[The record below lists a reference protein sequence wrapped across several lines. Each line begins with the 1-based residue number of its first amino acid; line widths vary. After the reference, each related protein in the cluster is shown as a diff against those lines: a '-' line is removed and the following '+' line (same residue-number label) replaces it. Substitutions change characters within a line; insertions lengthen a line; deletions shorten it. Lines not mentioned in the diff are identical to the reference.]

1 MPYPQYGNYGIEVD
15 PELLKRAKAGPGIA
29 DAADA
34 WLKSAAAEA
43 NPVMSPQYG
52 VGATPIP
59 ARIHSETT
67 GMVGPAAAP
76 GLTAPATRTDMES
89 RWSGLTAPRGIA
101 AQPAQAA
108 PATAAGQRPAQA
120 LQSIATP
127 SPSNL
132 SPIRYMGGGFVG
144 AATDEQAT
152 KAMHDRMSQYAASQ
166 QNIASMNAGAEAERD
181 ARAARLGVSR
191 GVLDRM
197 EGRNDT
203 AAAAADSAAQG
214 AIPDRWNNP
223 MALPGDSF
231 QDTRGRMADLE
242 RLREQAASGNRRE
255 QQGAQIGLQS
265 LGGIVGQNMAEQDRV
280 SRERIAREQQQAGI
294 ARDARAAQGD
304 AEQRQF
310 DRQKWG
316 QQFGLD
322 AAKFGLDSQ
331 KATLDAQRQS
341 ILDQSTLD
349 KNAKASPNDI
359 KAALMRRYLEGGK
372 DAPDALAALQK
383 LFPTNDLSALLG
395 AGAQ

>member
-1 MPYPQYGNYGIEVD
+1 
-15 PELLKRAKAGPGIA
+15 
-29 DAADA
+29 
-34 WLKSAAAEA
+34 
-43 NPVMSPQYG
+43 
-52 VGATPIP
+52 
-59 ARIHSETT
+59 
-67 GMVGPAAAP
+67 
-76 GLTAPATRTDMES
+76 MES

-144 AATDEQAT
+144 AATDERAT